1 MKRESVCR
9 IFSNIPT
16 ITTDRLI
23 LRKISIDDVEDMFRY
38 SSSPDV
44 TKYLTWSP
52 HPDMTYTLEYV
63 NYLQSRYRSGDFY
76 DWAVVLK
83 DTGKMIGTCGFTRF
97 DYANNSAEIGYVLN
111 ASFHSRGI
119 ATEAVRK
126 VLEFGFDKLCL
137 NRIEGKYMVENAA
150 SRRVMEK
157 CFMVFE
163 GVRREGMLI
172 KGRYRNVGVCSIL
185 KREYE
190 GIKDRLQ
197 KNNVFRNKES

>member
-1 MKRESVCR
+1 MRREDICK
-9 IFSNIPT
+9 IFANIPT
-16 ITTDRLI
+16 IKTERLI
-23 LRKISIDDVEDMFRY
+23 LRKIKGDDVEDMYEY
-38 SSSPDV
+38 SCDARV
-44 TKYLTWSP
+44 TEYLTWSP
-52 HPDMTYTLEYV
+52 HPDKIYTLEYIS
-63 NYLQSRYRSGDFY
+63 YLQSRYRTGDFY

-111 ASFHSRGI
+111 TEYHGQGI
-119 ATEAVRK
+119 ATEAVKK
-126 VLEFGFDKLCL
+126 VLEFGFERLCL

-157 CFMVFE
+157 CEMVFE

-172 KGRYRNVGVCSIL
+172 KGRYRNVGVCPIL

-190 GIKDRLQ
+190 EIKDGLRE
-197 KNNVFRNKES
+197 R